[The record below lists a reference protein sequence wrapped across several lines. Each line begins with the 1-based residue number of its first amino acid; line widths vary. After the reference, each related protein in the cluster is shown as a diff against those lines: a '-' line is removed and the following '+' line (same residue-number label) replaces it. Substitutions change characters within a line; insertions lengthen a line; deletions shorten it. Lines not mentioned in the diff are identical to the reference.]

1 MQIYIVKSFYSSVA
15 TILQDMENAVT
26 KGAKAADQMEKV
38 PTSVVPGQSITDLG
52 GPTPENYTNEPEGSA
67 KLKDAAAPLKQVKD
81 VVNKGA
87 KDAEGMEKMA
97 DKSDI
102 PAGEGTTESRPA
114 GSKAEKVPSSVVPGQ
129 KTAKEEVEGEAEEI
143 ISEEEIEVAELDI
156 EEDVTALLNGEELSE
171 EFQSK
176 ARTIFEAAIRNKV
189 AIVKEELQAQYEE
202 KLVEELTAV
211 RESLSERV
219 DAYLEYVADEWMAEN
234 AIAVEHGLRTEM
246 TESFLQGMH
255 SLFSEHYVS
264 VPEERFDVVESMV
277 ERLDEMESKL
287 NEQIERNVVLKGRLS
302 EAVSETILADVSEG
316 LAETQKDK
324 LAALAENVEFDSET
338 GYREKLESLK
348 ESYFTTSGATATARN
363 SVEDLSEEIGTE
375 EVKPEYSSQMKSLLE
390 QLDRFSK

>member
-1 MQIYIVKSFYSSVA
+1 
-15 TILQDMENAVT
+15 MENAVT
-26 KGAKAADQMEKV
+26 KGAKAAEPMEKV

-52 GPTPENYTNEPEGSA
+52 GPTPENYTSEPEGPA

-81 VVNKGA
+81 VVNKGS
-87 KDAEGMEKMA
+87 KSAEGMEKMA

-102 PAGEGTTESRPA
+102 PSGEGTTDSRPA
-114 GSKAEKVPSSVVPGQ
+114 GSKAESVPSSVVPGQ
-129 KTAKEEVEGEAEEI
+129 KKTTKEEAEVEEAVEE
-143 ISEEEIEVAELDI
+143 ISEEEIAVAELDI

-189 AIVKEELQAQYEE
+189 AIVKEELQTAYEA
-202 KLVEELTAV
+202 KLVEELAAV

-255 SLFSEHYVS
+255 SLFSEHYVAI
-264 VPEERFDVVESMV
+264 PEERFDVVESMV
-277 ERLDEMESKL
+277 EQLDEMETKL
-287 NEQIERNVVLKGRLS
+287 NEQIERNVALNGRLS
-302 EAVSETILADVSEG
+302 EAVSETILADVAEG

-324 LAALAENVEFDSET
+324 LAALAENVEFDSEV

-348 ESYFTTSGATATARN
+348 ESYFSGGYTSNVSTRN
-363 SVEDLSEEIGTE
+363 SVEDLTE
-375 EVKPEYSSQMKSLLE
+375 EVGTSEAKNVNVSDSMMSYLQT
-390 QLDRFSK
+390 LDRVSKK

>member
-1 MQIYIVKSFYSSVA
+1 
-15 TILQDMENAVT
+15 MENVVT
-26 KGAKAADQMEKV
+26 KGAKAAEPMEKV

-52 GPTPENYTNEPEGSA
+52 GPTPENYTNEPEGPA
-67 KLKDAAAPLKQVKD
+67 KLKDPSAPLKQVKD

-87 KDAEGMEKMA
+87 KSAEGMEKVDA
-97 DKSDI
+97 KVV
-102 PAGEGTTESRPA
+102 PASNAGGTTDARSA
-114 GSKAEKVPSSVVPGQ
+114 GSQAEKVPASVVPGQ
-129 KTAKEEVEGEAEEI
+129 TRKEEIEAEGDELA
-143 ISEEEIEVAELDI
+143 EEEISSEEIAMAELDI

-176 ARTIFEAAIRNKV
+176 ARIIFEAAIRNKV
-189 AIVKEELQAQYEE
+189 AIAKEELQEAYEE
-202 KLVEELTAV
+202 KLTEELASI
-211 RESLSERV
+211 RSSLSERV

-264 VPEERFDVVESMV
+264 VPEERFDVVEAMA
-277 ERLDEMESKL
+277 ERLDEMESNL
-287 NEQIERNVVLKGRLS
+287 NEQIERNVSLNSRLS
-302 EAVSETILADVSEG
+302 EAVSETILSDVSEG

-348 ESYFTTSGATATARN
+348 ESYFSLSTASVTARN
-363 SVEDLSEEIGTE
+363 SVEDLTE
-375 EVKPEYSSQMKSLLE
+375 EVGAHEAKPELSVQMASLVE

>member
-1 MQIYIVKSFYSSVA
+1 
-15 TILQDMENAVT
+15 MENVVT

-38 PTSVVPGQSITDLG
+38 PTSVVPGQSIEDLG

-87 KDAEGMEKMA
+87 KSADPMQKAA

-102 PAGEGTTESRPA
+102 PAGEGTTDSRSA
-114 GSKAEKVPSSVVPGQ
+114 GSSAEKVPASVVPGSST
-129 KTAKEEVEGEAEEI
+129 KKEEVEAEVEEI
-143 ISEEEIEVAELDI
+143 ITEDDIEVAELNI
-156 EEDVTALLNGEELSE
+156 EEDVAALLSGEELSE

-189 AIVKEELQAQYEE
+189 AIVKEELQTSYEE
-202 KLVEELTAV
+202 RLVEELAAV

-246 TESFLQGMH
+246 TESFLKGMH

-287 NEQIERNVVLKGRLS
+287 NEQIERNVVLNNRLGTVVAES
-302 EAVSETILADVSEG
+302 IFVEVAEG

-324 LAALAENVEFDSET
+324 LAALAENVEFDGET
-338 GYREKLESLK
+338 GYREKLEGLK
-348 ESYFTTSGATATARN
+348 ESYFPSRSSAVSTRN
-363 SVEDLSEEIGTE
+363 SVEDLSEEVGTTE
-375 EVKPEYSSQMKSLLE
+375 MKPEVSSLMESYLQT
-390 QLDRFSK
+390 LDRVSKK

>member
-1 MQIYIVKSFYSSVA
+1 
-15 TILQDMENAVT
+15 MENVVT

-52 GPTPENYTNEPEGSA
+52 GPTPENYTNEPDGPA
-67 KLKDAAAPLKQVKD
+67 KLNDPAAPLKQVKD

-87 KDAEGMEKMA
+87 ASADGMEKVDA
-97 DKSDI
+97 KVV
-102 PAGEGTTESRPA
+102 PGGNAGGTTDSRSA
-114 GSKAEKVPSSVVPGQ
+114 GSKAEKVPASVVPGQ
-129 KTAKEEVEGEAEEI
+129 KTSMEETEVEEDV
-143 ISEEEIEVAELDI
+143 ISEEEIEVAEFDI
-156 EEDVTALLNGEELSE
+156 EEDVTALLSGEELSE

-189 AIVKEELQAQYEE
+189 AVVKEELQAAYEE
-202 KLVEELTAV
+202 KLMEELSSV
-211 RESLSERV
+211 RDSLSERV

-255 SLFSEHYVS
+255 SLFAEHYVS

-287 NEQIERNVVLKGRLS
+287 NEQIEHNVSLKSRLS
-302 EAVSETILADVSEG
+302 EAVSENIVAEVSEG

-324 LAALAENVEFDSET
+324 LAALAENVEFDSEE

-348 ESYFTTSGATATARN
+348 ESYFTHSGATTTARN
-363 SVEDLSEEIGTE
+363 SVEDLTEEVGTG
-375 EVKPEYSSQMKSLLE
+375 EVKPEYSAQMQSLVE